1 MITSSI
7 AVAARE
13 AKMQDDDWA
22 VCDRYIES
30 RLIGAGEAQEET
42 MRANAAAGLPHI
54 DVSPAQGKFLYLL
67 ALSIGAKKIVEIGT
81 LGGYS
86 TIWLARA
93 LPPGGKAIT
102 LEYDAKH
109 AETARA
115 NILREGLSDR
125 VEVRVG
131 AALDLLPKLQAEGF
145 GPADLFFIDA
155 DKENNANYF
164 DWALKLARPG
174 ALIVVDNVI
183 RAGAVTNL
191 ANPDSTGAAARAL
204 FERVSAEP
212 RVSATALQTV
222 GSKGWDGFLLARV
235 I

>member
-1 MITSSI
+1 
-7 AVAARE
+7 
-13 AKMQDDDWA
+13 MQERDFA
-22 VCDRYIES
+22 VCDQYIES
-30 RLIGAGEAQEET
+30 RLIGADEAQGGT
-42 MRANAAAGLPHI
+42 LQANEAAGLPHI

-67 ALSIGAKKIVEIGT
+67 ARSIGARKILEIGT

-93 LPPGGKAIT
+93 LPPGGRVTT
-102 LEYDAKH
+102 LEFDPRH

-115 NILREGLSDR
+115 NIKREGLADR
-125 VEVRVG
+125 VELRVG
-131 AALDLLPKLQAEGF
+131 AALDILPLLEGEGF
-145 GPADLFFIDA
+145 GPADFFFIDA

-174 ALIVVDNVI
+174 SLIVVDNVI
-183 RAGAVTNL
+183 RAGAVADL

-222 GSKGWDGFLLARV
+222 GSKGWDGFLLASV
-235 I
+235 N